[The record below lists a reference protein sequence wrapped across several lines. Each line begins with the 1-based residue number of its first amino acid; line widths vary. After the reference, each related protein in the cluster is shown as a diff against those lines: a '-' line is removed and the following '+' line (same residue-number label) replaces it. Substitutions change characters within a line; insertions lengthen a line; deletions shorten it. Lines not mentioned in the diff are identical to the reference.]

1 MSIRKNDKQR
11 PLGIVRAIPEFIGVM
26 AGISML
32 AGKWIKL
39 HVRDFLG
46 EKPRQPKQAAKR
58 PVQLEAEKRID
69 AIEKKM
75 ASPEQAKAKA
85 AKKPA
90 SPIPVKT
97 KKKTAKK
104 SHKTAGKGV
113 NRK

>member
-11 PLGIVRAIPEFIGVM
+11 PLGIVGAIPEFIGVM
-26 AGISML
+26 AGISMV
-32 AGKWIKL
+32 AVKWSER
-39 HVRDFLG
+39 HVRSLLG
-46 EKPRQPKQAAKR
+46 GKPIQPKQVVKG

-69 AIEKKM
+69 AIKKKM
-75 ASPEQAKAKA
+75 ASQKQAKAKV

-104 SHKTAGKGV
+104 YEKPQVKE
-113 NRK
+113 